1 MLRAKSNKTNNQL
14 SSLKNSYWR
23 KISRNWVLYLFL
35 LPTFAY
41 IIAFCYV
48 PMYGIQIAFKDFS
61 ISKGFWDSPW
71 VGLKWFEK
79 FFGSPKFFSL
89 LKNTLTLSIYNLIVG
104 FPLPIIMAVMLH
116 NLRNEKWKKFAQTIT
131 YMPHFISTVIL
142 VSIISI
148 MFSPRTGI
156 INTILGYLGG
166 SGTTYFMGNAS
177 YFPHLYT
184 WSGIWQE
191 TGWGTIIYL
200 AALSGVDP
208 SLHEAAEIDGASK
221 LQRIYH
227 IDIPSI
233 IPTIIIMLI
242 LRCGSI
248 MGVGYVWLIRIN
260 LKPSEGL
267 HGEYI
272 LGGVVMI
279 CFNRKT
285 LEDKIYAC
293 WVGKNIGGT
302 MGTPYEGKKQINDIQ
317 GFSTP
322 KDIVLPIS

>member
-248 MGVGYVWLIRIN
+248 MGVGYEKAFLMQNSLNIATSEIISTYTYKAGLIQ
-260 LKPSEGL
+260 KSYSFSTAVGL
-267 HGEYI
+267 FNNI
-272 LGGVVMI
+272 VNFALLTTVNKITKKLGGS
-279 CFNRKT
+279 T
-285 LEDKIYAC
+285 L
-293 WVGKNIGGT
+293 W
-302 MGTPYEGKKQINDIQ
+302 
-317 GFSTP
+317 
-322 KDIVLPIS
+322 